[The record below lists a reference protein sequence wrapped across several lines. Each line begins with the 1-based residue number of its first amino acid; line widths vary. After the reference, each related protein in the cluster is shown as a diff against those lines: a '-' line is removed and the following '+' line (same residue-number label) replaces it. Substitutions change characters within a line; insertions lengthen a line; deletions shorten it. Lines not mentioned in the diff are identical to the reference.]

1 MTSHPGLDGNGPGR
15 TTGPTVEVERP
26 EAANLMTDGIHTGEM
41 KAAIRIAGK
50 TDGQDTAVRRGRSP
64 TGMGEAVEAGIETEM
79 NPIVTEVKP
88 SAERGRNPGNERRRT
103 TPVVAKVS
111 EVVRGLEAHRA
122 GLL

>member
-1 MTSHPGLDGNGPGR
+1 M
-15 TTGPTVEVERP
+15 
-26 EAANLMTDGIHTGEM
+26 ANLMADGTHTRGT
-41 KAAIRIAGK
+41 KATIRIVGE
-50 TDGQDTAVRRGRSP
+50 TDGQATVVRHGTSP
-64 TGMGEAVEAGIETEM
+64 TGTGEAVEAGIETEM

-103 TPVVAKVS
+103 TLVVAKVS